1 VSHAGLVW
9 LGEVADKVGPT
20 AGLVEAVARA
30 RAARAAWAA
39 DAQVPMVIERD
50 ATLVTS
56 RADKEDAAPTYKRT
70 YGHHPL
76 LAIEAYLPP

>member
-30 RAARAAWAA
+30 LAAWAA
-39 DAQVPMVIERD
+39 DAQVPMVIELD